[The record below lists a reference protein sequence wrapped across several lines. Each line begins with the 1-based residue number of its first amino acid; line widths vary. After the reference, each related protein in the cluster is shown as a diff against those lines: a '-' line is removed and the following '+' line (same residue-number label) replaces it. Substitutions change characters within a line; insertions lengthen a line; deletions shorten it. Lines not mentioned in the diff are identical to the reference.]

1 VKPNFTKK
9 SSLNRMDVQ
18 TEDSLWRQ
26 IVGKVKVEEHLIER
40 KVDFFHMQEQI
51 PWGTLIWVEN

>member
-1 VKPNFTKK
+1 
-9 SSLNRMDVQ
+9 MDVQ